1 MRASGRVACHDPV
14 MGYPHRLLGEDEDIV
29 LELHPHWKAL
39 LLPALALPLVVLIA
53 SFLWFEVPDG
63 HRFSSLLRWV
73 VFGAAVLALLFWS
86 LIPFLRWRTALYVLT
101 TRRLITRS
109 GILSRQGRDMP
120 LTRVNDASFSHG
132 VIDRML
138 GCGTLVIESAGERGQ
153 LVLTAV
159 PRVETVQ
166 REVYR
171 QVEAQ
176 TGRAIEP
183 SDSAGE

>member
-1 MRASGRVACHDPV
+1 MA
-14 MGYPHRLLGEDEDIV
+14 YPRRLLGEDEEIV
-29 LELHPHWKAL
+29 LELHPRWKAL
-39 LLPALALPLVVLIA
+39 LLPALSVPLVVGLGAYLFAVI
-53 SFLWFEVPDG
+53 PDS
-63 HRFSSLLRWV
+63 RFQNFFRWV
-73 VFGAAVLALLFWS
+73 VVIAAVLALLFWAI
-86 LIPFLRWRTALYVLT
+86 IPFLRWRTTLYVLT
-101 TRRLITRS
+101 NRRLITRS

-153 LVLTAV
+153 LVLSSV

-176 TGRAIEP
+176 TGHVIDTP
-183 SDSAGE
+183 

>member
-1 MRASGRVACHDPV
+1 MA
-14 MGYPHRLLGEDEDIV
+14 YPRRLLGEDEQIV

-39 LLPALALPLVVLIA
+39 LLPALALPLVVGVG
-53 SFLWFEVPDG
+53 SFLWFEIPDN
-63 HRFSSLLRWV
+63 HRFSGFGHWT
-73 VFGAAVLALLFWS
+73 VFIAAVLALVFWS
-86 LIPFLRWRTALYVLT
+86 VIPFLRWRTTLYVLT
-101 TRRLITRS
+101 NRRLITRS

-153 LVLTAV
+153 LVLTEV

-176 TGRAIEP
+176 TGRALDEP
-183 SDSAGE
+183 TEQPG